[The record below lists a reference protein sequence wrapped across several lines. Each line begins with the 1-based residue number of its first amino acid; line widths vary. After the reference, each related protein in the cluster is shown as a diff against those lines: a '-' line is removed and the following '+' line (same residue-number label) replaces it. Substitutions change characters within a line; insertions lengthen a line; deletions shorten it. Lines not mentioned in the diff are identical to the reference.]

1 MNKIMIIIFSVSL
14 VLIFTANSTFA
25 NTKKNSMYNKSINAK
40 CHVVLTNGRE
50 DILLYRIKASDFKTL
65 TQRVN
70 GTKVTTGKSDIKVS
84 VSKVYECALGEAEFS
99 STRAKLLDKNLPR

>member
-1 MNKIMIIIFSVSL
+1 MVTIFSVSL
-14 VLIFTANSTFA
+14 VLIFTAISTFA
-25 NTKKNSMYNKSINAK
+25 NTQNKSIKNKSINAK

-50 DILLYRIKASDFKTL
+50 DILLYRIKANDFKTL

-70 GTKVTTGKSDIKVS
+70 GTIVATGKSNIKVS
-84 VSKVYECALGEAEFS
+84 VSKVYECAIGEEEFS